1 MHQKGTTMSFNAS
14 IVDAAANLHNNVE
27 GGGTAWTAVCGLEG
41 TVRRLSSQDA
51 AAALHSVMALS
62 NVIYRMDDD
71 QAARAIVGV
80 EALIQGLCPVEAWA
94 QWSRLNGC

>member
-1 MHQKGTTMSFNAS
+1 MSFNAS
-14 IVDAAANLHNNVE
+14 IVDAASRIHNNVE
-27 GGGTAWTAVCGLEG
+27 GGGSAWTAVCGLEK
-41 TVRRLSSQDA
+41 TVQRLTSQEA
-51 AAALHSVMALS
+51 AAALHSVMTLS
-62 NVIYRMDDD
+62 SVVTRMEDD